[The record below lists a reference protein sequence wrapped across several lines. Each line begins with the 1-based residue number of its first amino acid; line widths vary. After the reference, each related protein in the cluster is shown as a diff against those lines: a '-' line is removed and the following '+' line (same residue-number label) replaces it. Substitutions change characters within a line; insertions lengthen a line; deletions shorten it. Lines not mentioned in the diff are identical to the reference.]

1 MIHADI
7 PNFDPNSDCGVVKL
21 EIKGTKLQTYREV
34 STVIAFLMEQAPK
47 LPGMPDNDGPDGPAG
62 YVFDLIATQALAM
75 YYDNVKA
82 KKKKNRTA
90 SVEYS
95 LLNKALEDFKDHDD
109 NAKDKGSN

>member
-7 PNFDPNSDCGVVKL
+7 PNFNPDSESGMVKL
-21 EIKGTKLQTYREV
+21 EIKGTKLQTYHEV
-34 STVIAFLMEQAPK
+34 SAVIAFLMEQAPT
-47 LPGMPDNDGPDGPAG
+47 LPEIPDNDGPDGPAG

-75 YYDNVKA
+75 YYSNIKA
-82 KKKKNRTA
+82 KRKENKTA
-90 SVEYS
+90 SIEYS